1 MYCFLLIGLTY
12 SCDENTFKT
21 NETTTKTNETTT
33 KINDLKEMGFHG
45 NIETIVETEYKL
57 STKFGEEQI
66 GEIRDIYITKFNN
79 DVINIESW
87 T

>member
-1 MYCFLLIGLTY
+1 
-12 SCDENTFKT
+12 
-21 NETTTKTNETTT
+21 
-33 KINDLKEMGFHG
+33 MGFHG

-66 GEIRDIYITKFNN
+66 GEIRDIYITRFNN